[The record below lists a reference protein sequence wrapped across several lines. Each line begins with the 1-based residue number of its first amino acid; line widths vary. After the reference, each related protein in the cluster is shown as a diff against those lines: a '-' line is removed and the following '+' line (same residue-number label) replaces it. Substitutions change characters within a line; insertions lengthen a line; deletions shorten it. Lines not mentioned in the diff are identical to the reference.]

1 MPFRE
6 FIGVNQDLQISQARL
21 AKEVLEEIPE
31 QFISYMKS
39 KGIKP
44 KPPLRRQS
52 TVSSTS
58 SSIAGVSRGPPPTYH
73 NYAANSVPGQAHTG
87 RTSVL

>member
-1 MPFRE
+1 M
-6 FIGVNQDLQISQARL
+6 NQDMQISQARL
-21 AKEVLEEIPE
+21 AKEVLEEITE

-44 KPPLRRQS
+44 KPPLRLQS

-58 SSIAGVSRGPPPTYH
+58 SSIAGVSRGPPPTY
-73 NYAANSVPGQAHTG
+73 NYAANSVPGQAYAG